1 MKVFRF
7 VPVLLL
13 AALVWLPFSQP
24 ALAQTS
30 QPALAQT
37 PACPNATILKE
48 NNAYNIPHEVE
59 LRGAEP
65 TQKDFDCFSWQS
77 LVALSWP
84 ATENEN
90 GVPDTDAEFGE
101 TGERG
106 LVVWQTYKGW
116 ESVFPQNDEPNP
128 CPNGTDNCWNTP
140 LAGGEK
146 LYMTSKSGG
155 FLEGQVQAVP
165 NAWLT
170 DQNGQLTRY
179 EILVNK
185 DEFEFVIDNELYNG
199 QIQKNYPNDINMP
212 PGENEGPVGPIELKA
227 AWKILTESDEPSEY
241 FSTRAIIKDT
251 KVNPDNGYPQPNGG
265 VYMTCKGTDNGICQ
279 KPVGL
284 VGFHIAHKVKG
295 NPQWVWST
303 FEHKNNAPIQRK
315 DQAPQVDE
323 EVTYS
328 YFNKDC
334 GSGDKCKKNTNPR
347 DIPIPVITPNQIT
360 RYLDPHYGVGKI
372 LPEAVNSQWQKLL
385 AGTVWENYELI
396 STQWPTDPKNESE
409 CKALKNLGIN
419 YYNTETKKTFWQGCP
434 TPPILANTTM
444 ETYIQGDHVEPK
456 YASSCIG
463 CHQYGALLN
472 GKKADFS
479 YLFSRA
485 KPN

>member
-13 AALVWLPFSQP
+13 AALVWLPFGQP
-24 ALAQTS
+24 ALATTE
-30 QPALAQT
+30 AKG
-37 PACPNATILKE
+37 CPNAALSPD
-48 NNAYNIPHEVE
+48 IPHEVE
-59 LRGAEP
+59 LQGQEP

-77 LVALSWP
+77 LVALSWA

-90 GVPDTDAEFGE
+90 GVPDRDVEFGE
-101 TGERG
+101 TGPRG

-116 ESVFPQNDEPNP
+116 ESVFPQDNNP
-128 CPNGTDNCWNTP
+128 QPCEEGESTDACWNSS
-140 LAGGEK
+140 LAGGEN

-155 FLEGQVQAVP
+155 FLDGQVEALP

-185 DEFEFVIDNELYNG
+185 DEFEFIIDNKLYNG
-199 QIQKNYPNDINMP
+199 QIQKNYPNNIDMP
-212 PGENEGPVGPIELKA
+212 EGTNGGPVGPIELKA
-227 AWKILTESDEPSEY
+227 AWKILSDNDDPSKY
-241 FSTRAIIKDT
+241 FSTIATIQDT
-251 KVNPDNGYPQPNGG
+251 KINPENGYPQPNGG
-265 VYMTCKGTDNGICQ
+265 VYMTCTDSKNGICQ
-279 KPVGL
+279 RPVGL

-303 FEHKNNAPIQRK
+303 FEQKNNVPIQGK
-315 DQAPQVDE
+315 ADPSI
-323 EVTYS
+323 TYS
-328 YFNKDC
+328 YFKHDC
-334 GSGDKCKKNTNPR
+334 GNSVECTENTNPR
-347 DIPIPVITPNQIT
+347 ELVIPVSTPNQVA
-360 RYLDPHYGVGKI
+360 RYLDVEHGGDKI
-372 LPEAVNSQWQKLL
+372 LPEDVNSQWQELL

-396 STQWPTDPKNESE
+396 STQWPTEPDGPSSIF
-409 CKALKNLGIN
+409 GP
-419 YYNTETKKTFWQGCP
+419 GSP
-434 TPPILANTTM
+434 TPEILANTTM

-456 YASSCIG
+456 FASSCIG